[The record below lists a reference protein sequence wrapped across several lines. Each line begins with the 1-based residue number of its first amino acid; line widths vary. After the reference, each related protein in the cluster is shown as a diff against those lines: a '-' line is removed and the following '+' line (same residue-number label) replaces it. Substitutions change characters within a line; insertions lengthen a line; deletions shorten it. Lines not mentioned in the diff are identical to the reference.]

1 MLARPLLPTGR
12 YVSKSG
18 GVMLVALVW
27 LLLAGLPHPAGTL
40 PIATH
45 TRPPVHPAAVAGRI
59 ALWTDRDD
67 PYHRGEGARVYLE
80 LNGPAFVTV
89 FRVDTDG
96 RLRVIFP
103 REPWSDAYV
112 RDVREPIELPGKQGG
127 RSF

>member
-18 GVMLVALVW
+18 GEMLVALGW
-27 LLLAGLPHPAGTL
+27 LLLAGLSRPAGTV
-40 PIATH
+40 PIATDS
-45 TRPPVHPAAVAGRI
+45 RPPVHPAAVAGRI
-59 ALWTDRDD
+59 ALWIDRDD

-80 LNGPAFVTV
+80 LSEPAFVTV

-96 RLRVIFP
+96 RVRALFP

-112 RDVREPIELPGKQGG
+112 RD
-127 RSF
+127 